1 MPCPIFFRHQGWV
14 NMWQQRQLKG
24 VAVDQGNWT
33 ILNDGQTV
41 KRFLT
46 DWFYSIDSHQ
56 EQAKNSPQNTNNS
69 CIERK
74 YEFVTLLYIKQQIYN
89 SFKIFW

>member
-1 MPCPIFFRHQGWV
+1 MTCPIFFQHQGWV

-24 VAVDQGNWT
+24 AAVDQGNWT

-56 EQAKNSPQNTNNS
+56 EQAKNSPQNTNNN
-69 CIERK
+69 
-74 YEFVTLLYIKQQIYN
+74 LYWADVWVCYTPLHKATAL
-89 SFKIFW
+89 